1 MINNQIIKRNILLKA
16 TKIPL
21 VFLLAIWVVKLI
33 EMYFNISFVE
43 FGVLPREISGLKG
56 VLFFSFFT

>member
-33 EMYFNISFVE
+33 EIYLNISFVE
-43 FGVLPREISGLKG
+43 FGVLPRET
-56 VLFFSFFT
+56 FF